1 VRNCIFVLHKAFAA
15 PGMIKKYAIIDVE
28 TTGGD
33 PRKDKL
39 TEIAIVVH
47 DGQQVIDTFQSLV
60 NPERSIPPFITQIT
74 GINDDMVRYAPKFYE
89 IAREIIERTEDCYF
103 VAHNARFDYGFI
115 THEFRS
121 LGYTYTKPTLC
132 TVQLSR
138 KAFPGFRSYSLG
150 NLVKELQIPLV
161 RHHRAMD
168 DAMATTELFTRIL
181 ERQHMHT
188 DVLPKM
194 DRNLARSMKLP
205 DAISKAFLDSIPN
218 TTGVYYLHG
227 QQGHVLYV
235 GKSIHLQQRI
245 WEHFTDM
252 SERGMKLQESV
263 TDISWDETG
272 SELASLL
279 LENARIK
286 ELRPLYNKAQRS
298 THFPLRLVYDPE
310 SDNPLNIV
318 RAQELDEK
326 HICLQAFQ
334 DHRRAQAHLLAM
346 LEKYGMGTEDT
357 IPTAKTLGWPAIQQL
372 IKHHLETN
380 YTTLDSLFQEQVKPK
395 SGCKII
401 ADSGRHEE
409 ELFTVIAQQGV
420 VTRYGYVDRQ
430 EWSPDIQVLTALLPE
445 TSPCPVADKIVFS
458 KIKSDPRLRVIKA
471 DFQPTYNVNFF

>member
-1 VRNCIFVLHKAFAA
+1 
-15 PGMIKKYAIIDVE
+15 MIRKYAIIDVE

-89 IAREIIERTEDCYF
+89 IAKEIIERTEDCYF

-121 LGYTYTKPTLC
+121 LGYTYSKPTLC

-168 DAMATTELFTRIL
+168 DAMATADLFSRIL
-181 ERQHMHT
+181 ERQRMHS

-194 DRNLARSMKLP
+194 DRSLARAMKLP
-205 DAISKAFLDSIPN
+205 DAISKRFLDSIPN
-218 TTGVYYLHG
+218 STGVYYLHG

-252 SERGMKLQESV
+252 SERGMKLQESI

-279 LENARIK
+279 LENAKIK

-298 THFPLRLVYDPE
+298 THFPLRLVYD
-310 SDNPLNIV
+310 STCDIPLNIV
-318 RAQELDEK
+318 RAQDMEEG
-326 HICLQAFQ
+326 HVCLQAFQ
-334 DHRRAQAHLLAM
+334 DHRRAQAHLLA
-346 LEKYGMGTEDT
+346 LLDKYGMRTEET
-357 IPTAKTLGWPAIQQL
+357 IPTGKTMGWPAIQQL
-372 IKHHLETN
+372 IKQHLVS
-380 YTTLDSLFQEQVKPK
+380 DSAAMDIFFQEQVQPK

-401 ADSGRHEE
+401 ADSGRHEDE
-409 ELFTVIAQQGV
+409 YFTVIVQQGMV
-420 VTRYGYVDRQ
+420 LQYGYVDRQ
-430 EWSPDIQVLTALLPE
+430 EWAPDIQVLSALLPE
-445 TSPCPVADKIVFS
+445 KAYCPGADKIVFS
-458 KIKSDPRLRVIKA
+458 KIKSDPRLRVLHA
-471 DFQPTYNVNFF
+471 DFQPYYNVNSF